1 MSPQTV
7 MIDHKGRIALPK
19 SALDALGVHP
29 DEEVTLLLT
38 DEGLVIK
45 PKRAVAAITERI
57 AAMNLPVAGWE
68 DMEREIEAGWL
79 G

>member
-7 MIDHKGRIALPK
+7 VIDHAGRITLPK
-19 SALDALGVHP
+19 SALDALGVCP

-38 DEGLVIK
+38 DVGLVTK
-45 PKRAVAAITERI
+45 PKRAATPITERI
-57 AAMNLPVAGWE
+57 AAMNLPVTDWE
-68 DMEREIEAGWL
+68 TMEQEIEAGRL

>member
-7 MIDHKGRIALPK
+7 VIDHAGRITLPK

-29 DEEVTLLLT
+29 DEEVTLSLT

-45 PKRAVAAITERI
+45 PKRTAATITERI
-57 AAMNLPVAGWE
+57 AAMNLPVADWE
-68 DMEREIEAGWL
+68 TMEPEIEAGRL